1 MTGENVPATRT
12 AIKRI
17 VINGMDI
24 NDLPVSFADSQAFR
38 ALGLDDRPA
47 LLLGMD
53 SLSLFDRIEID
64 FPNRRVVFDLPER
77 AHRSAGQRFAAKGG
91 AAGG

>member
-1 MTGENVPATRT
+1 MTGEAVPATRT

-17 VINGMDI
+17 TVKGLDI

-53 SLSLFDRIEID
+53 SMSLFDRIEID
-64 FPNRRVVFDLPER
+64 FPNRRVVFDLPSGASRET
-77 AHRSAGQRFAAKGG
+77 GQRFALNN
-91 AAGG
+91 AARGS